1 MSATRPRLTSS
12 WICCVLLSPLASSQQ
27 AQFTECAADIGCAHT
42 FAPAP
47 GYPGTHDQMAGGL
60 CVGDFDADGWPDI
73 FALGGGNQPDRF
85 FINNRDGS
93 FTDRAADWGVADL
106 HRGCS
111 VSAGDVNRDGRTDLY
126 IVSFGPID
134 TPATNAGNRLLLNRL
149 GPDGPFFEDA
159 ALAAGV
165 RTFATGADGMSTAL
179 GDIDNDGD
187 LDLMTSAWFVNTAG
201 NRLFIN
207 TGNDPDGVPQFIDAT
222 DAMGVDLTG
231 TRGYTPRMIDLTGDR
246 LPDLLLTA
254 DFGTS
259 RLLINEGPGPDGL
272 PRFRDE
278 TASAGITEDQ
288 NGMGAATG
296 DPDNDGDLDW
306 FMTNIHSQFT
316 SATNTLYL
324 NQGLDSTTGAPVF
337 LEEATAAGVFNN
349 GWGWGAVFG
358 DFDNDGD
365 EDLAATGGWFQY
377 PGVPARLWQNNG
389 TVLGVPRFTDIASSA
404 GIQFQGLGRTLV
416 TLDFDRDGDLD
427 LAMSAKD
434 SPMRVW
440 RNDTKGSSHWVQ
452 FVLDSR
458 AHPCLPPNGRHAVIE
473 LEAGGITH
481 MRALDGGP
489 TYLGNPELLA
499 HIGLGTNPT
508 IDAARVVWPDG
519 SINDL
524 GSPAADTRH
533 AVAAYHPADIVQDGV
548 FDLADL
554 QAFVS
559 AFLAGDSVADLN
571 PDGVLDLADL
581 VPFVHAL
588 TGSPCD

>member
-1 MSATRPRLTSS
+1 MRPRIHAFSALL
-12 WICCVLLSPLASSQQ
+12 CVAVATLASQSDT

-73 FALGGGNQPDRF
+73 FALGGGNQTDRL
-85 FINNRDGS
+85 FINNQDGT

-106 HRGCS
+106 HRGMS
-111 VSAGDVNRDGRTDLY
+111 AVAGDVNRDGRTDLY
-126 IVSFGPID
+126 IVSLGPVGS
-134 TPATNAGNRLLLNRL
+134 AANNAGNRLLINR
-149 GPDGPFFEDA
+149 GDSFVDA

-165 RTFATGADGMSTAL
+165 RTFAAGPDGMGSVL

-187 LDLMTSAWFVNTAG
+187 LDLFVCSWFQNNTG

-207 TGNDPDGVPQFIDAT
+207 TGNDADGVPQFADAT
-222 DAMGVDLTG
+222 DAMGVGLSEL
-231 TRGYTPRMIDLTGDR
+231 RGFTPRMVDVTGDR
-246 LPDLLLTA
+246 LPDLLITA

-259 RLLINEGPGPDGL
+259 RLLINEGPGPDSL

-278 TASAGITEDQ
+278 TLSAGITFDQ
-288 NGMGAATG
+288 NGMGAAIG

-306 FMTNIHSQFT
+306 FMTNIYYQFAD
-316 SATNTLYL
+316 ATNTLYL
-324 NQGLDSTTGAPVF
+324 NQGNDPGTGAPVYT
-337 LEEATAAGVFNN
+337 EDATPAGVFTN
-349 GWGWGAVFG
+349 GWGWGTVFG

-377 PGVPARLWQNNG
+377 PGVPNRIWQNNG

-404 GIQFQGLGRTLV
+404 GVDFQGLGRTLV

-434 SPMRVW
+434 SQLRVW
-440 RNDTKGSSHWVQ
+440 RNDSASSNHWVQ
-452 FVLDSR
+452 FALDSS
-458 AHPCLPPNGRHAVIE
+458 AHPCLPPNGRHAVVE

-481 MRALDGGP
+481 VRALDGGP
-489 TYLGNPELLA
+489 TYLGNPEMLA
-499 HIGLGTNPT
+499 HIGLGTSET

-519 SINDL
+519 TVTDL
-524 GSPAADTRH
+524 GSPAIDSRH
-533 AVAAYHPADIVQDGV
+533 TVSAYHPADVVQDGV

-554 QAFVS
+554 QSFVT
-559 AFLAGDSVADLN
+559 AFLAGELVADLTR
-571 PDGVLDLADL
+571 DSVLDLADL
-581 VPFVHAL
+581 VPFAHAL